1 MRHSRWPFMFGRL
14 FLTYA
19 VVELMVTVGLAAT
32 IGVGWTVLL
41 LLGTFVVGLGVG
53 APMGG
58 LQLSRQFTALRAGG
72 GEPRSALSDGALTA
86 LATGLVLV
94 PGLASTV
101 LGLLLLVPPI
111 RAAAR
116 PGLTAVAMRGLLRRV
131 PPAGEDAVGLDD
143 AFDRGTS
150 PDGRDYIDGEVID
163 VRDGWDYEP
172 STLPQATVGYRGTGG
187 SHATRGTI

>member
-1 MRHSRWPFMFGRL
+1 MLGRL

-41 LLGTFVVGLGVG
+41 LLGTFVVGLGLG

-58 LQLSRQFTALRAGG
+58 LQLSRQFMQLRSGA

-94 PGLASTV
+94 PGLATTV

-111 RAAAR
+111 RAVAR
-116 PGLTAVAMRGLLRRV
+116 PGLTALAMRGFLRRI
-131 PPAGEDAVGLDD
+131 PLTSEDAASLAD
-143 AFDRGTS
+143 AFDRGKS

-163 VRDGWDYEP
+163 VIDGDP
-172 STLPQATVGYRGTGG
+172 PTLPQATVAYEPPMRQPTGTL
-187 SHATRGTI
+187 